1 MHYGRN
7 THWQLLQ
14 LHTSHID
21 LLPIQY
27 TRTSYLHS
35 RLKTDPFRSHSQ
47 GDSLAS
53 LVAALFLFLLA
64 STPLSYL
71 VSIPFTSPAAAVAA
85 QLGGYVFFGVAQL
98 VAGVTLGGLAETGQ
112 TKGGAYDAWQVM
124 KVRIFQLPRSA
135 SAIAHTRTRR
145 DYYDQKGLLPKL
157 VTVVHTSRYTR
168 TRRDYYL
175 CRLSTVITHTKHER
189 LTLFFCSNQVRR

>member
-14 LHTSHID
+14 LHTSQID

-145 DYYDQKGLLPKL
+145 DYYDQKGLFPL
-157 VTVVHTSRYTR
+157 
-168 TRRDYYL
+168 
-175 CRLSTVITHTKHER
+175 LSTLTVYSYQPLIHMAER
-189 LTLFFCSNQVRR
+189 LTLSC